1 MITYK
6 ESKIAAQEIQFTL
19 SRTNEGSL
27 KPQES
32 FARLVSNRYLGEDG
46 VLALGDTYINF
57 SEVPVEIIGALDT
70 ALSNLYE
77 CLEHVAKLKAKA
89 ELQSGDLVVNGEV
102 FVEETEEPVVE
113 E

>member
-27 KPQES
+27 KPEES
-32 FARLVSNRYLGEDG
+32 FARLVSNRYLGADG
-46 VLALGDTYINF
+46 LIALGDTYINF
-57 SEVPVEIIGALDT
+57 SEVPAEIVGALDV

-77 CLEHVAKLKAKA
+77 CVEHSQKLKAKA
-89 ELQSGDLVVNGEV
+89 ELQSGELIVNDQIITIDSE
-102 FVEETEEPVVE
+102 
-113 E
+113 